1 MLDDVTRKQIAV
13 LHEQPSAI
21 DQLPSALSQMIVPLV
36 SRGQLIGLMYAENH
50 ALFGSFAQIDIDLVS
65 AFANQTASAIE
76 NARLFQGL
84 EQRVAERTAELNARV
99 DELAIINSV
108 QAGLASK
115 LDLQAIIDLV
125 GDKLRDILN
134 SDDIGIRLY
143 DEQTDRVHYLYEFE
157 HGQRLTVDPMKPSAM
172 FQQQRTDRLPVFGG
186 TAEISR
192 KYKLMMFPGTEQS
205 KALANV
211 PIIAGDKV
219 IGGISVESFEREDFF
234 DESNIR
240 LMQTIASSMGV
251 ALENARLFDETQRL
265 LKETDQRAAE
275 LALINSVQEGLAS
288 KLDFLAIVDLVGDKV
303 CDIFGSQDMSIGLY
317 DRASNFMTMPY
328 FIESGKRYPIEPTM
342 LTPGF
347 SAHVIRTRQPL
358 IINEDQSRRAQ
369 ELGARMIGDTDP
381 AASAPIDEQ
390 SYLGV
395 PILRGDEAIGIL
407 TLYENHKHAFTEA
420 HVNLLQTLASAMSV
434 ALENARLFD
443 ETNQRAAEL
452 ALINSVQEGLA
463 SKLDVQSIYDLIGD
477 KIRDIFDAQAV
488 SIATY
493 DLEKNLRTYRY
504 VIEKGQRYYPE
515 PSALTPISHY
525 FIRSRQPLL
534 INRDYVQAM
543 AALGLPSV
551 AIPGT
556 EMTMSSITVPLLVGG
571 EVKGVIALD
580 NVDREDAFSES
591 DLRLLETLASSM
603 SVALENARLF
613 DETNQRAAE
622 LALINSVQEG
632 LASKLDVQAIYDL
645 VGDKIHDLFDAQFVM
660 ITAYDVAHNTMSTS
674 YGIEDNKRYYP
685 PPIVLTDISHYLIRT
700 RETLLVNENWAQRM
714 AELGIQPRI
723 AGRTDRWP
731 KSMVF
736 VPLMVGGEVKGSFS
750 LQNMDRENAFSE
762 SDVRLLETLASSM
775 SVALENA
782 RLFDE
787 T

>member
-1 MLDDVTRKQIAV
+1 
-13 LHEQPSAI
+13 
-21 DQLPSALSQMIVPLV
+21 
-36 SRGQLIGLMYAENH
+36 NH
-50 ALFGSFAQIDIDLVS
+50 RH
-65 AFANQTASAIE
+65 AFTEAHVNLLQTLASAMSVALE
-76 NARLFQGL
+76 NARLFD
-84 EQRVAERTAELNARV
+84 ETNQRAAELA
-99 DELAIINSV
+99 LINSV

-172 FQQQRTDRLPVFGG
+172 FQQQRIDRLPVFGG

-219 IGGISVESFEREDFF
+219 IGGIAVESFEREDFF

-303 CDIFGSQDMSIGLY
+303 CEIFGSQDMSIGLY

-342 LTPGF
+342 LTTGF

-407 TLYENHKHAFTEA
+407 TLYENHRHAFTEA

-556 EMTMSSITVPLLVGG
+556 EMTMSSITVPL
-571 EVKGVIALD
+571 
-580 NVDREDAFSES
+580 
-591 DLRLLETLASSM
+591 
-603 SVALENARLF
+603 
-613 DETNQRAAE
+613 Q
-622 LALINSVQEG
+622 
-632 LASKLDVQAIYDL
+632 
-645 VGDKIHDLFDAQFVM
+645 
-660 ITAYDVAHNTMSTS
+660 
-674 YGIEDNKRYYP
+674 
-685 PPIVLTDISHYLIRT
+685 
-700 RETLLVNENWAQRM
+700 
-714 AELGIQPRI
+714 
-723 AGRTDRWP
+723 
-731 KSMVF
+731 
-736 VPLMVGGEVKGSFS
+736 
-750 LQNMDRENAFSE
+750 
-762 SDVRLLETLASSM
+762 
-775 SVALENA
+775 
-782 RLFDE
+782 
-787 T
+787 